1 MARDCVVMVIT
12 QAFSYAN
19 NFETVVTVAC
29 WYIRG
34 LEACLDGIMAFC
46 CDSARR
52 FSRSSFVDNRS
63 LPRENQSSRNNEDV
77 IIFIFSYQRS
87 LLDS

>member
-1 MARDCVVMVIT
+1 MMLLTFVVGARSCNATLMIRDCVVMNAIT

-29 WYIRG
+29 WYIRE

-52 FSRSSFVDNRS
+52 FSRSFGS
-63 LPRENQSSRNNEDV
+63 LM
-77 IIFIFSYQRS
+77 I
-87 LLDS
+87 

>member
-1 MARDCVVMVIT
+1 MNAIA

-34 LEACLDGIMAFC
+34 LEACFVGIMA
-46 CDSARR
+46 
-52 FSRSSFVDNRS
+52 
-63 LPRENQSSRNNEDV
+63 
-77 IIFIFSYQRS
+77 
-87 LLDS
+87 

>member
-1 MARDCVVMVIT
+1 MIRDCVVMVIT

-46 CDSARR
+46 SAVTQLGA
-52 FSRSSFVDNRS
+52 SVGRSVR
-63 LPRENQSSRNNEDV
+63 
-77 IIFIFSYQRS
+77 
-87 LLDS
+87 